1 MELSSSVMNAAIETE
16 QSKKTAPTSFPHNLT
31 STDELNSDMVVEPVL
46 TAFSIPPRVSKM
58 PHLTMGGAIRGFFKK
73 IGKSFTGLS
82 GFYRNITI
90 GDDGVIDKGGSTL
103 TDSIKH
109 SEIESVYKHDIL
121 NYNYSSDGEI
131 ENDNTNKAEPL
142 TSENDIWSPLS
153 HAELVV
159 ATGIF
164 SNEKAKA
171 RREGMRGG
179 VDHNYDLGREIDCLI
194 HTLNDIKKASTLVPH
209 ACVDVITR
217 EIVSISTRLDLTS
230 IEVKND
236 WARID
241 ELSSSLIAMELMSG
255 RKQIEDMKASL
266 SKMKDENRLAVNY
279 NNMRREKV
287 LFASYGYN
295 QIFSLLDK
303 QTSCIISFIKESPAY
318 DMDYSALNIRHV
330 RALEER
336 FPTVRDLA
344 LASYCDLMSTNGVGE
359 ATITKIKNRFN
370 ELNLP
375 TVFIDDGSMIKRDV
389 YERTMNEHMNN
400 ANGFKVPYAICGKR
414 GSMYKP
420 VHYNQYTNYY
430 LSEQFDEAGN
440 PVVNR

>member
-1 MELSSSVMNAAIETE
+1 MELSSSVMNAATETE
-16 QSKKTAPTSFPHNLT
+16 QSKKTAPASFPHNLT
-31 STDELNSDMVVEPVL
+31 STDELNSDRVVEPVL
-46 TAFSIPPRVSKM
+46 TAFSIPPRGSKKL
-58 PHLTMGGAIRGFFKK
+58 PLTMGELITGVFKR
-73 IGKSFTGLS
+73 IGKSFASSS
-82 GFYRNITI
+82 GFHRNVTI
-90 GDDGVIDKGGSTL
+90 GDDDVIDKGGSTL

-121 NYNYSSDGEI
+121 NYNYSSDDEI

-171 RREGMRGG
+171 RRECIRGG

-209 ACVDVITR
+209 ACVDVIKR

-318 DMDYSALNIRHV
+318 DMDYSALNIRYV

-375 TVFIDDGSMIKRDV
+375 TVFIDDGSMSKRDV

-400 ANGFKVPYAICGKR
+400 ENGFKVPYAICGKR
-414 GSMYKP
+414 GSVYKP
-420 VHYNQYTNYY
+420 VHFNQYTNYY
-430 LSEQFDEAGN
+430 LFEPFDEDGN

>member
-1 MELSSSVMNAAIETE
+1 MELSSSVMNAATETE
-16 QSKKTAPTSFPHNLT
+16 QSKKTAPASFPHNIT
-31 STDELNSDMVVEPVL
+31 STDELNSDRVVEPVL
-46 TAFSIPPRVSKM
+46 TAFSIPPRGSKKLS
-58 PHLTMGGAIRGFFKK
+58 LTMGELITGVFKR
-73 IGKSFTGLS
+73 IGKSFASSS
-82 GFYRNITI
+82 GFHRNVAI
-90 GDDGVIDKGGSTL
+90 GHPEV
-103 TDSIKH
+103 
-109 SEIESVYKHDIL
+109 ESVYNNDIL
-121 NYNYSSDGEI
+121 NYNYSSDDEI
-131 ENDNTNKAEPL
+131 ENNNTNKARSF

-153 HAELVV
+153 HADLVV

-164 SNEKAKA
+164 SNKKAKA
-171 RREGMRGG
+171 RREGIRGG

-209 ACVDVITR
+209 ACVDVIKR

-318 DMDYSALNIRHV
+318 DMDYSALNIRYV

-375 TVFIDDGSMIKRDV
+375 TVFIDDGSMSKRDV

-414 GSMYKP
+414 GSVYKP
-420 VHYNQYTNYY
+420 VHFNQYTNYY
-430 LSEQFDEAGN
+430 LFEPFDEDGN